1 MNEPP
6 LNIPA
11 GNRPILPDAQL
22 SPEED
27 RLTGDKW
34 TDYKR
39 AMQVRVAF
47 SAHADC
53 RWSMSRRTLRA
64 FRVSVLH
71 CYMESAEGSE
81 WELCDSLDRGVSPL
95 IAIDPLTPGVKTAV
109 HWTFASFLAISVF
122 QWQVIPSHTYN
133 ADYRESC
140 RSARARELA
149 SMRALQARFKHVSE
163 LKEPK

>member
-1 MNEPP
+1 MGTLTMNEPP

-39 AMQVRVAF
+39 AMQMVDVKEDLTRIPCLRTALLYGIGGGIGVGAVRF
-47 SAHADC
+47 
-53 RWSMSRRTLRA
+53 
-64 FRVSVLH
+64 F
-71 CYMESAEGSE
+71 GSG
-81 WELCDSLDRGVSPL
+81 R
-95 IAIDPLTPGVKTAV
+95 VKTAV

-122 QWQVIPSHTYN
+122 QW
-133 ADYRESC
+133 ESC